1 MLGRYRVTIIFALV
15 AVTLLVITMLLVFFC
30 QILANENKLIEM
42 ANDIKRIGEKV
53 DKMYDR
59 MF

>member
-1 MLGRYRVTIIFALV
+1 MFGRCRVTIIFALV
-15 AVTLLVITMLLVFFC
+15 AVTLLVITMLFVFFC

>member
-1 MLGRYRVTIIFALV
+1 MLGRCRVTIIFALV

-30 QILANENKLIEM
+30 QILTNENKLIEM

>member
-1 MLGRYRVTIIFALV
+1 MTIIFALV
-15 AVTLLVITMLLVFFC
+15 AVVLLLITMLLVFFC
-30 QILANENKLIEM
+30 QILSNENKLIEM
-42 ANDIKRIGEKV
+42 ANDIKRIEEKV

>member
-1 MLGRYRVTIIFALV
+1 MTIIFALV

>member
-1 MLGRYRVTIIFALV
+1 MFGRCRVTIIFALV
-15 AVTLLVITMLLVFFC
+15 AVVLLLITMLLVFFC

-42 ANDIKRIGEKV
+42 ANDIKRIEEKV

>member
-1 MLGRYRVTIIFALV
+1 MFGRCRVTIIFALV

-30 QILANENKLIEM
+30 QILSNENKLIEM

>member
-1 MLGRYRVTIIFALV
+1 MLGRCRVTIIFALV

-30 QILANENKLIEM
+30 QILSNENKLIEM

>member
-1 MLGRYRVTIIFALV
+1 MTIIFELV
-15 AVTLLVITMLLVFFC
+15 AVVLLLITMLLVFFC
-30 QILANENKLIEM
+30 QILANENNLIEM
-42 ANDIKRIGEKV
+42 ANDIKRIEEKV

>member
-1 MLGRYRVTIIFALV
+1 MLGRCRVTIIFALV